1 MAIVSFR
8 HPESIEEKTRLT
20 SSLVAAATTI
30 SVRSTEGFSANDY
43 IILGEIGNDRT
54 EIVKIT
60 TVDSA
65 TQLTTAAISY
75 THDRNDLVSYT
86 PYNQIRFYSGALST
100 TATTDRTAQGDATD
114 IEVDDLVTEANLS
127 AVTSGYVWARFYNEQ
142 TGSFSD
148 WSSSLPIAGFSEN
161 SLRHIIDMA
170 RLRTQE
176 KTEDLV
182 SDDDLLNIAKECA
195 DEIETSRKNWSF
207 VQTSTDFDVTAAI
220 QTYSIPS
227 DLAGYN
233 SIASVY
239 LGYDNQDM
247 KYIDIKDFRY
257 KMRSIPKT
265 ITTGQIVSGST
276 SISVKD
282 TTAFGTSGTLV
293 LGGDT
298 SVTYGGT
305 TDKTFTSVTGVTA
318 THATATEIFKSGDL
332 DQPTYYTIWREKFM
346 FFPPPDQFYNCN
358 VDYYKTIPRMTTVSE
373 ETVVTMPSLFT
384 WYLMAEIFNM
394 RVRISR
400 ANKYSNKFAEML
412 DTLRRK
418 NRNKQIIRMQPA
430 TQYIRGALDHEDE
443 VSIERIHGGA

>member
-30 SVRSTEGFSANDY
+30 SVRSTEGFSTNDY

-54 EIVKIT
+54 EVVKIT

-86 PYNQIRFYSGALST
+86 PYNQIRFYSGTLST
-100 TATTDRTAQGDATD
+100 TATTDRTVQGDATD

-148 WSSSLPIAGFSEN
+148 WSSSLPVAGFAEN

-195 DEIETSRKNWSF
+195 DEIETVRKNWSF

-220 QTYSIPS
+220 QTYSVPS
-227 DLAGYN
+227 DLAGYE
-233 SIASVY
+233 SVASVY
-239 LGYDNQDM
+239 LGYDNTELD
-247 KYIDIKDFRY
+247 YIDIKDFRY
-257 KMRSIPKT
+257 KMRSMPKT
-265 ITTGQIVSGST
+265 VTTAQIVSGAT
-276 SISVKD
+276 TISVKD
-282 TTAFGTSGTLV
+282 ATAFSGSGILV

-298 SVTYGGT
+298 SVTYGD
-305 TDKTFTSVTGVTA
+305 TDNKSFTSVTGVTT
-318 THATATEIFKSGDL
+318 THATATEVFKSTDL
-332 DQPTYYTIWREKFM
+332 DQPTYYTIWRDKFM
-346 FFPPPDQFYNCN
+346 LFPPPNKFYNCN
-358 VDYYKTIPRMTTVSE
+358 IDYYKVIPRMDNVSE
-373 ETVVTMPSLFT
+373 ATVVPMPSLFT
-384 WYLMAEIFNM
+384 WYLMAEILRM
-394 RVRISR
+394 RTKISR
-400 ANKYSNKFAEML
+400 ANFYVSKFEAML
-412 DTLRRK
+412 DVLKKK
-418 NRNKQIIRMQPA
+418 NRNKQILRMQPA
-430 TQYIRGALDHEDE
+430 KNYIKRALRQQDD
-443 VSIERIHGGA
+443 VTLERIHGGA